1 MEALKVYGKDYLSI
15 SRIVGTRDVKQVKSH
30 AQKFMQMLK
39 KSNKPEDQELIR
51 ALEINLRV
59 LKHSERNT
67 YRGGEVEQ
75 KVLESRE
82 KDLQQKTDTP
92 ERVEEIAQIEP

>member
-15 SRIVGTRDVKQVKSH
+15 SNVVGTRDVKQVKSH

-39 KSNKPEDQELIR
+39 KSMDPKDSELLE
-51 ALEINLRV
+51 ALTINLRV

-67 YRGGEVEQ
+67 YRGGQVDPNLLNYQ
-75 KVLESRE
+75 KQSDNLKEGPDDQMDE
-82 KDLQQKTDTP
+82 
-92 ERVEEIAQIEP
+92 